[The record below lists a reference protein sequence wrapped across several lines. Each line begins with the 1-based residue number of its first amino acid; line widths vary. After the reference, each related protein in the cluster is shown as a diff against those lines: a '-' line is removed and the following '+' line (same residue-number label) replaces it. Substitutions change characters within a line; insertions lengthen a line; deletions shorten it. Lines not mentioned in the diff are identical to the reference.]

1 MTPRG
6 RRFEPGRAP
15 HPMTRGR
22 SSTGQSIRLLTGR
35 FVRRS
40 NPHGRL
46 APNTLSARKHR
57 LKRGLPRLVTA
68 PIKQLT
74 AKSHRHPP
82 PEDSQAMSRDAKK
95 IRKTTSN
102 SKKTTPPDRE
112 ENSLATNGNSC
123 RHSFADRCYRLCGPL
138 LLFIRFANT
147 QITIF
152 SFFRQFY
159 SLVICNVLK
168 MPNQP

>member
-1 MTPRG
+1 
-6 RRFEPGRAP
+6 
-15 HPMTRGR
+15 MTRGR

-46 APNTLSARKHR
+46 APNTLRARKHR

-74 AKSHRHPP
+74 AKSHLHPP

-138 LLFIRFANT
+138 LPFIRFANT

-152 SFFRQFY
+152 SGFGQFY
-159 SLVICNVLK
+159 ALAIRNASKRQNIHNLLIYISFF
-168 MPNQP
+168 